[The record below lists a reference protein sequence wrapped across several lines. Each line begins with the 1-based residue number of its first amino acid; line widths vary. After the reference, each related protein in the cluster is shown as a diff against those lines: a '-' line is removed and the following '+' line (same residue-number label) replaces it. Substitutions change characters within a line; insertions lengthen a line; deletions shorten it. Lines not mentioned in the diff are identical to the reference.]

1 LEYFVPKPPDHGYA
15 AVYGDVVFPAV
26 TILSAV
32 LDQSIDLVAVVGK
45 DAGSEYLDPKP
56 DDHAQTVMYGDV
68 ADPAPN
74 NVPVDANLSESV
86 VPTGNEDGSAYL
98 DPNPPVVTGYAV
110 MYGDTVWPIAT
121 SFVTGLNPT
130 FTPVGAVVPEDGA
143 PVGSVAGL
151 LYLVPNPLDQGYIE
165 MYGLPA

>member
-1 LEYFVPKPPDHGYA
+1 VPKPPDHEYA

-56 DDHAQTVMYGDV
+56 EDHAQTVMYGDV

-86 VPTGNEDGSAYL
+86 VPTGNEDGLAYL
-98 DPNPPVVTGYAV
+98 VPNPPLVTGYVV

-130 FTPVGAVVPEDGA
+130 FTPVGVTDPADGA